1 MTEKDLEL
9 IGRAARGDREAFDAL
24 IGPRWDR
31 IFRIAWRIT
40 SDREEGQDVA
50 QRACLRLWE
59 NLSRFRLGE
68 DLDGWIYRMTVNL
81 ALDAIRRRR
90 ARPET
95 PVAFVPEPESLGR
108 GPLDSVLAHELER
121 ALQDVTRDLAPRQKA
136 AFVLVRIEGLEP
148 TDAAAVLGVAP
159 STVRNHLFQARAAIS
174 ARLRERHPKL
184 LGELGVDPLGEE
196 ES

>member
-9 IGRAARGDREAFDAL
+9 IGRAIQGDRDAFDEL

-31 IFRIAWRIT
+31 IFRIAWRVT

-50 QRACLRLWE
+50 QRTCLRLWE
-59 NLSRFRLGE
+59 NLSRFRTGE

-95 PVAFVPEPESLGR
+95 PMAVVPEPEPFGR
-108 GPLDSVLAHELER
+108 GPLDHVLSRELDQ
-121 ALQDVTRDLAPRQKA
+121 ALQDVTIDLAPRQKA
-136 AFVLVRIEGLEP
+136 AFVLVRIEGMEP
-148 TDAAAVLGVAP
+148 TEAAAVLGVAP
-159 STVRNHLFQARAAIS
+159 STVRNHLFQARAAIA
-174 ARLRERHPKL
+174 ARLRERHPNL
-184 LGELGVDPLGEE
+184 LGELGIDQTGEE

>member
-1 MTEKDLEL
+1 MTGKDLEL
-9 IGRAARGDREAFDAL
+9 IGRAAQGDREAFDAL

-50 QRACLRLWE
+50 QRTCLRLWE

-95 PVAFVPEPESLGR
+95 PVAIVPEPESFGR

-136 AFVLVRIEGLEP
+136 AFVLVRIEGMEP